1 VLFKPLA
8 DWQHSGEDYSGHDK
22 KDNLTPAQMADKIS
36 KLKPGTVTYVYMTH
50 DGGNTVETLYET
62 VGNLTEHVKV
72 VNHNNLV
79 DMALSRENVLS
90 FKNDIEFT
98 Q

>member
-1 VLFKPLA
+1 M
-8 DWQHSGEDYSGHDK
+8 S
-22 KDNLTPAQMADKIS
+22 DKINH
-36 KLKPGTVTYVYMTH
+36 LKPGTVTYVYMTH
-50 DGGNTVETLYET
+50 DHGSSIESIYHCVQ
-62 VGNLTEHVKV
+62 NLTDHVEV

-90 FKNDIEFT
+90 FRNEIDII